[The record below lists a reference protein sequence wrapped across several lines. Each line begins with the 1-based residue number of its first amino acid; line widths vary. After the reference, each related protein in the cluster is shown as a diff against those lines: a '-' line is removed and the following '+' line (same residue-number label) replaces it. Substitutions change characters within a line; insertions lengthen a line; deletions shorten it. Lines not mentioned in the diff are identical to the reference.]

1 MKKWFNYL
9 FNFPYKLFIVKEKK
23 YMKILID
30 NGHGENTQGKRSPD
44 GSFREYAYAREIA
57 EAVVEKLKSFG
68 YDAERIVLETK
79 DISLSERVR
88 RVNKYC
94 DELGKDNVLLVSIHC
109 NAASNGQWSNARG
122 WCAYTSKGTTKSDIL
137 AEHIYEEAAKQFV
150 GHKIRI
156 DKQDGDKDWEDNFTV
171 IYNTKCIAVLTEN
184 FFMDNKE
191 DVAYLISDEGKKSIV
206 DTHVYGIINY
216 IKTLE

>member
-1 MKKWFNYL
+1 MKSWFE
-9 FNFPYKLFIVKEKK
+9 FITNFPQKLFIVKKKK

-57 EAVVEKLKSFG
+57 EAVTNELKSLG
-68 YDAERIVLETK
+68 YDAERIVTELT
-79 DISLSERVR
+79 DISLSERVN

-94 DELGKDNVLLVSIHC
+94 DKLGKNNVLLVSIHC
-109 NAASNGQWSNARG
+109 NAASNGEWSKARG
-122 WCAYTSKGTTKSDIL
+122 WCAYTSKGKTKSDIL
-137 AEHIYEEAAKQFV
+137 AEHIYAEAEKQFV
-150 GHKIRI
+150 GHKIRM
-156 DKQDGDKDWEDNFTV
+156 DKQDGDKDWEENFKV
-171 IYNTKCIAVLTEN
+171 IYETKCIAVLTEN

-191 DVAYLISDEGKKSIV
+191 DVAYLMSEEGKKAIIN
-206 DTHVYGIINY
+206 THVNGIINY